1 MSAMRERLLSPKP
14 TAETS
19 YFLIHKSTQVIIMSK
34 PTKLI
39 VSYILVQHNST
50 VATVSALASAS
61 KQALTYY
68 TVAYQHIEECEI
80 HFNMSNWVSDR
91 SLQF

>member
-19 YFLIHKSTQVIIMSK
+19 YFLIHNSTQVIIMSK

-50 VATVSALASAS
+50 VSALASAS

-68 TVAYQHIEECEI
+68 TVAYQHIEEREI
-80 HFNMSNWVSDR
+80 HFKRSNWVSDR